1 MAERRITVHAGRDD
15 AGLRLDVFLSRR
27 VPALSRSRA
36 ASVVDA
42 SGVTVD
48 GRVAKS
54 SYRMRGDESID
65 VVVPE
70 PAPARAEAQAIPI
83 DIIYEDADIVAVN
96 KPPGLVVHPAAGN
109 PDGTLVNA
117 LLAHSRDLSGIGG
130 VLRPGIVHRLDKGT
144 SGVIVCAKND
154 AAHEALTR
162 QFASRTLTKI
172 YLAITIGAPNP
183 RAGLVDRPIG
193 RHAVDRKRMA
203 VDAPRSRDAKTEYET
218 LAAAGGLAVVRCGL
232 LTGRTHQIRV
242 HLQSLGCPIL
252 GDAVYGGRSA
262 EKRLDGPMAGEA
274 LTMRR
279 PALHAWRIEFDHPRD
294 GRRVKLEA
302 AIPSDMKGIF
312 ERIGWTP

>member
-48 GRVAKS
+48 GRIAKS

-70 PAPARAEAQAIPI
+70 PAPARAEAQAIPL
-83 DIIYEDADIVAVN
+83 DIVYEDADIVAVN

-130 VLRPGIVHRLDKGT
+130 VMRPGIVHRLDKGT

-162 QFASRTLTKI
+162 QFASRTLTKV
-172 YLAITIGAPNP
+172 YLAITIGAPSP
-183 RAGLVDRPIG
+183 RAGVVDRPIG
-193 RHAVDRKRMA
+193 RHTVDRKRMA
-203 VDAPRSRDAKTEYET
+203 VDVPRSRAAKTEYET

-242 HLQSLGCPIL
+242 HLQSLRCPIL
-252 GDAVYGGRSA
+252 GDAVYGGRNA
-262 EKRLDGPMAGEA
+262 EKRLDQMSMSDARA
-274 LTMRR
+274 MRR

-302 AIPSDMKGIF
+302 AIPSDMKCILD
-312 ERIGWTP
+312 RIGWTP